1 MENSGK
7 ALEEQIQGQ
16 KAAQCSNWIDREGPS
31 SASVG
36 GRSGEVQQPIKCQW
50 VFRLICWN
58 IMRGEDDGCAG
69 YPFTYTHLDKLDQKK
84 IEEMLVVEIV

>member
-1 MENSGK
+1 MESSGK

-16 KAAQCSNWIDREGPS
+16 QAVQCSNWIDREGPS

-50 VFRLICWN
+50 VFGLMCWN
-58 IMRGEDDGCAG
+58 IRRGEEDGCVG
-69 YPFTYTHLDKLDQKK
+69 YSFTYTHLDKVDQND
-84 IEEMLVVEIV
+84 IGEMVVEIV